1 MTQQEL
7 DGAKAVSIHRL
18 KDHVG
23 ERVLVQGWLYNKR
36 GKGKLLFLQV
46 RDGSGIVQVVT
57 PRDAVDEESFAN
69 AKAAKQE
76 CSIRVIGTPVAD
88 QRAQGGV
95 ELQPEKILIVHMPTE
110 EYPITPKEHGPG
122 FLMDRRHLWLRSRK
136 QMATLRIRDEVAKA
150 IRDFFYERDFV
161 CADSPIFTPNACEG
175 TTDLFEV
182 KYFDDHA
189 YLTQS
194 GQLYA
199 EASAMALGKVY
210 TFGPTFRA
218 EKSKTRRHLTE
229 FWMIEPEAAYYDLD
243 DVMRLAEDFVAY
255 VVGRCLEN
263 RAEELK
269 QLERDTTVLE
279 HASKTPYPR
288 LSYEEASEMLS
299 KAEGLETPWVPGEDF
314 GAPHE
319 SYLGSQFQQPVLIHR
334 YPAKIKSFYMRRD
347 PESPE
352 HALCVDMIAPESY
365 GEIIGGSERE
375 PDLET
380 LRARIAEHGLPE
392 ELFSWYLD
400 LRRFGSVPHGGFG
413 LGLERTVSWICGSQH
428 LRECIPFPRMLE
440 RLAP

>member
-7 DGAKAVSIHRL
+7 DGAKAVPIRRL
-18 KDHVG
+18 KDHVDQ
-23 ERVLVQGWLYNKR
+23 RVLVQGWLYNKR

-46 RDGSGIVQVVT
+46 RDGTGIVQVVT
-57 PRDAVDEESFAN
+57 PRDEIDEESFAA

-76 CSIRVIGTPVAD
+76 CSIRIIGKPVAD
-88 QRAQGGV
+88 ERAQGGV
-95 ELQPEKILIVHMPTE
+95 ELRPERILIEHMPTE
-110 EYPITPKEHGPG
+110 EYPITPKEHGAG

-136 QMATLRIRDEVAKA
+136 QMATLRIRDEVQKA

-182 KYFDDHA
+182 KYFDDFA

-218 EKSKTRRHLTE
+218 EKSKTKRHLTE

-243 DVMRLAEDFVAY
+243 DVMCLAEDFVAF

-263 RAEELK
+263 RAPELEM
-269 QLERDTTVLE
+269 LERDTAPLIAAT
-279 HASKTPYPR
+279 KTPYPR
-288 LSYEEASEMLS
+288 VSYEEASKMLS
-299 KAEGLETPWVPGEDF
+299 EAEELETPWVPGEDF

-319 SYLGSQFQQPVLIHR
+319 TYIGSKFDRPVLIHR
-334 YPAKIKSFYMRRD
+334 YPASIKSFYMRRD

-352 HALCVDMIAPESY
+352 HALCVDMIAPEGY

-380 LRARIAEHGLPE
+380 LRARIQEHELPE
-392 ELFSWYLD
+392 EVFSWYLD
-400 LRRFGSVPHGGFG
+400 LRKFGSVPHGGFG
-413 LGLERTVSWICGSQH
+413 LGLERTVSWICGSEH
-428 LRECIPFPRMLE
+428 LRECIPFPRMLY